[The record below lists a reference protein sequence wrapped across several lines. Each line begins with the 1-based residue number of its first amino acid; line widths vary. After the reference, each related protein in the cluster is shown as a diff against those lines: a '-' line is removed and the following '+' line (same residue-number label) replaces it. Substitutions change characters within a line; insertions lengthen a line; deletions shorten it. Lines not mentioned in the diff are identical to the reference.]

1 MVLLTVTLVLKFY
14 RRQIPGEALIKT
26 GAGTYGS
33 NVTKTREA
41 NSIVKTDAHGQI
53 DLVLLALNG
62 NTAFDVDPKQ
72 SKIDNT
78 RRSCCIRSNRFQL
91 QTTRYTLSQE
101 THLDLVEQMPTAS
114 TSNDAGSGVNTTPA
128 IASDYIYAKT
138 IEDGKKGSSFTGIV
152 FGASSTYID
161 NYDDPN
167 EGKIG
172 LVAAGTTQ

>member
-1 MVLLTVTLVLKFY
+1 MD
-14 RRQIPGEALIKT
+14 
-26 GAGTYGS
+26 S

-41 NSIVKTDAHGQI
+41 NSIVKTDANGQI
-53 DLVLLALNG
+53 DLVQLALNG

-78 RRSCCIRSNRFQL
+78 RRSCCIRSDRFNCKQHG
-91 QTTRYTLSQE
+91 THFQE

-114 TSNDAGSGVNTTPA
+114 TSNDAGSGVNTTAA
-128 IASDYIYAKT
+128 IASDYIHAKT
-138 IEDGKKGSSFTGIV
+138 IEDGAKGSSSTGIV

-172 LVAAGTTQ
+172 LVAAGTIPQ